1 MFIILLKQTTL
12 NRNFTTNV
20 LLMPCFG
27 NMNNG
32 NNLARELPCLTRAQT
47 VIRSNSG
54 RAAIFIFAYYFK
66 CVRLLLLLLV
76 VVVIRGKER
85 PGSDADHSPHL
96 IQRSRLSRS
105 YTSSPPLRL
114 HGVAGE
120 LCFTLLLLLL
130 VVVVISFLIF
140 ERTYYL
146 STDSVGY

>member
-1 MFIILLKQTTL
+1 
-12 NRNFTTNV
+12 
-20 LLMPCFG
+20 MPCFG

-32 NNLARELPCLTRAQT
+32 NNLARELPCWTRAQT

-54 RAAIFIFAYYFK
+54 RAAILIFAYYFK
-66 CVRLLLLLLV
+66 CVRLLLLLLLL

-96 IQRSRLSRS
+96 VQRSRMSRS

-114 HGVAGE
+114 HGVAGD

-130 VVVVISFLIF
+130 LLVVISFFIF